1 LYTCVQKSE
10 IISDI
15 LNTMSRIRF
24 IGALVVSVALIG
36 GALWFRFVRIAP
48 YSAQVVSVSELEQLL
63 SEDAFLK
70 DLYSATTTPRAISTT
85 TLSQTDL
92 IGREML
98 TDYLSLKSKGEVT
111 PDNLVSLADKYAE
124 GIMNLDIKTRK
135 ASLNQII
142 VLPDSE
148 ANLATYGNT
157 MTNIRSKYKAL
168 VAAQY
173 TGSGIADINSATF
186 STFMGAT
193 AKLYQASAN
202 ELLLVRVP
210 VSLAGNHLELVNN
223 YLENAE
229 VMKLISNTSKN
240 PTQAYAALN
249 VYTQNTEKESKL
261 LLKIQT
267 TLMASGIMFNTN
279 I

>member
-1 LYTCVQKSE
+1 
-10 IISDI
+10 
-15 LNTMSRIRF
+15 MSRIRF

-48 YSAQVVSVSELEQLL
+48 YSAHIVSVSELEQRS

-70 DLYSATTTPRAISTT
+70 DLYSATTTPRVTSTT

-92 IGREML
+92 IGRGIL

-124 GIMNLDIKTRK
+124 SIINLDIETRK
-135 ASLNQII
+135 ASLNQIM

-157 MTNIRSKYKAL
+157 ITNIRSKYKAL
-168 VAAQY
+168 IIAQH
-173 TGSGIADINSATF
+173 TGSGIADINGATF
-186 STFMGAT
+186 STFMGA
-193 AKLYQASAN
+193 AGKLYQASAN

-210 VSLAGNHLELVNN
+210 VSLAGNHLDLINN

-229 VMKLISNTSKN
+229 GMKLISNTSKN
-240 PTQAYAALN
+240 PLKPYAAL
-249 VYTQNTEKESKL
+249 T
-261 LLKIQT
+261 I
-267 TLMASGIMFNTN
+267 
-279 I
+279 

>member
-1 LYTCVQKSE
+1 
-10 IISDI
+10 
-15 LNTMSRIRF
+15 MSRIRF

-70 DLYSATTTPRAISTT
+70 DLYSATTTPRVTSTT

-173 TGSGIADINSATF
+173 TGSGIADINSAAF
-186 STFMGAT
+186 SVFMGAT
-193 AKLYQASAN
+193 GKLYQAFAN

-249 VYTQNTEKESKL
+249 IYTQNTEKESKL

-267 TLMASGIMFNTN
+267 TLMANGIIFNSN

>member
-1 LYTCVQKSE
+1 MYTCVQKSE

-70 DLYSATTTPRAISTT
+70 DLYSATTTPRVTSTT

>member
-1 LYTCVQKSE
+1 MYTCVQKSE